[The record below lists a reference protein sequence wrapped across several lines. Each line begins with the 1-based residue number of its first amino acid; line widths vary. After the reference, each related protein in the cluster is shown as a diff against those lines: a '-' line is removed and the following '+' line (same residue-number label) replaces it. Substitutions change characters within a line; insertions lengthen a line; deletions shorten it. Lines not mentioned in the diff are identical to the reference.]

1 MNDRFAKGVVSATA
15 PSAAHVPPEVDF
27 AALPEAVREV
37 LYETALKKTYN
48 AARFA
53 PRSADDLH
61 VLAEE
66 WYDSDLLPEAYYPD
80 WEDKQGRPIK
90 YTNDELRRLRK
101 RGISR
106 AKIVMRYGAALGV
119 LPELAIRLIYI
130 IDGQPSPAAALML
143 AIFLSS
149 PVCAVF
155 EPLESTTQKAR
166 MKVGRKGQKAFDVE
180 ASYAEYKHLH
190 SRKNWTNYPT
200 DMVYARCLGRAMRRV
215 APDLFAGVYCAEER
229 IDFKAERGHAAPDGA
244 LERILE
250 LADLEE
256 RAPVR
261 GAVQEEAPPVDVGGV
276 VTGRTAVDERAA
288 GEAREAISAAKSAPT
303 KAEWFALVEQ
313 IKAVGEQATAEQ
325 LEALKAEF
333 LRFDKPEGREKR
345 CELWNANEVLR
356 GYWVAS

>member
-106 AKIVMRYGAALGV
+106 A
-119 LPELAIRLIYI
+119 
-130 IDGQPSPAAALML
+130 SC
-143 AIFLSS
+143 S
-149 PVCAVF
+149 
-155 EPLESTTQKAR
+155 
-166 MKVGRKGQKAFDVE
+166 
-180 ASYAEYKHLH
+180 
-190 SRKNWTNYPT
+190 
-200 DMVYARCLGRAMRRV
+200 
-215 APDLFAGVYCAEER
+215 
-229 IDFKAERGHAAPDGA
+229 
-244 LERILE
+244 
-250 LADLEE
+250 
-256 RAPVR
+256 
-261 GAVQEEAPPVDVGGV
+261 
-276 VTGRTAVDERAA
+276 
-288 GEAREAISAAKSAPT
+288 ISARYSRPLSVRVPKMRWIFRYDFPVFRIS
-303 KAEWFALVEQ
+303 
-313 IKAVGEQATAEQ
+313 
-325 LEALKAEF
+325 
-333 LRFDKPEGREKR
+333 
-345 CELWNANEVLR
+345 
-356 GYWVAS
+356 